1 MAADPAGMGVVS
13 IPRRAGVVRSM
24 RTPTGAARQALELV
38 RRLSISWSNGGQ
50 REPVRLIDVGEPEP
64 SSNSTEGSKYG
75 NHHGLAFR

>member
-1 MAADPAGMGVVS
+1 MGVVS

-75 NHHGLAFR
+75 TGYVVWF